1 MCSNTPGSYLCSCNP
16 GWSGRDCDVNIDEC
30 LANGGAGQTC
40 KNNGTC
46 IDGINTFTCDCQPGF
61 TGDLCEVDIDECAPR
76 PCQNGA
82 TCVDGVNSFS
92 CDCTPRFMGS
102 TCSLPYD
109 PCASAPCLNG
119 ALCRKEQ
126 EERMGGQDY
135 SCSCVR
141 GFQGTN
147 CEVGLQL
154 MKYNYV
160 GFWWCLFMMVV
171 LKIVVG
177 KRHHLIGNV
186 QCAQHLNVVQC
197 QRFES
202 CCKTTEKIGGL
213 MLYIVNRR
221 GQQYHRTL
229 SLSSPLKGKFER
241 EAAGSESKLLKFL
254 HSCTQSV
261 VDIYPA
267 PIFVQKCHLFL
278 SLCVLGHISP
288 RYIVLPQSALTT
300 GEH

>member
-1 MCSNTPGSYLCSCNP
+1 M
-16 GWSGRDCDVNIDEC
+16 NIDEC

-76 PCQNGA
+76 PCLNGA

-135 SCSCVR
+135 SCSCIR

-147 CEVGLQL
+147 CEVGLHL
-154 MKYNYV
+154 MKYKLCS
-160 GFWWCLFMMVV
+160 FLVV
-171 LKIVVG
+171 FVCDGGDNGQG
-177 KRHHLIGNV
+177 KWQHIIGNV
-186 QCAQHLNVVQC
+186 QYLNIMV
-197 QRFES
+197 E
-202 CCKTTEKIGGL
+202 CCT
-213 MLYIVNRR
+213 V
-221 GQQYHRTL
+221 
-229 SLSSPLKGKFER
+229 
-241 EAAGSESKLLKFL
+241 
-254 HSCTQSV
+254 
-261 VDIYPA
+261 
-267 PIFVQKCHLFL
+267 
-278 SLCVLGHISP
+278 
-288 RYIVLPQSALTT
+288 
-300 GEH
+300 